1 MKRLLTLLTVVLVAT
16 LLGCKD
22 SVPPK
27 TEVRIESASEAARN
41 DGQAIAVRLAQQKA
55 AVDEAFQKQRARES
69 RQQYVDL
76 LQAGIKRWEDGLSEA
91 GRTPRSGIAP
101 QITKLQ
107 AIRTDVSGVEVDD
120 CTGSA
125 RATLQL
131 SMATALEAWAMF
143 QKETGESGDATTQKV
158 TQATEKLREAKAQI
172 DACMSK

>member
-1 MKRLLTLLTVVLVAT
+1 MKRILTLVTIVLVAT

-41 DGQAIAVRLAQQKA
+41 DDRAIAVRLAQQKA

-76 LQAGIKRWEDGLSEA
+76 LQAGIKRWEDGVSEA
-91 GRTPRSGIAP
+91 GLTPRSGLAP

-107 AIRTDVSGVEVDD
+107 AIRTDVGGIDVDD
-120 CTGSA
+120 CTGAA

-131 SMATALEAWAMF
+131 SMANALEALAMF
-143 QKETGESGDATTQKV
+143 QKEKGESGDATTQKV
-158 TQATEKLREAKAQI
+158 TQATEQLREAKSQVV
-172 DACMSK
+172 ACLSK